1 MLSREVK
8 MNPEQLRYRIAFS
21 HVPGIGRVKLSLL
34 ESYFG
39 DLARAWHASSD
50 QLRTAGLDAKAAD
63 SLTRV
68 RDTLDLDVELE
79 KLEKYSV
86 KAVSLDDPAYPPR
99 LKEIYDYPPLL
110 YVRGDILPEDE
121 CAVAVVGTRRPT
133 IYGKQAAEDMATN
146 LAHSKITVVSGLAAG
161 VDSVAHRAALQAGR
175 RTIAVAA
182 CGLDLVYPGSHV
194 ALARQIMEQGAL
206 VSEFGLGTKPKAEH
220 FPQRNRII
228 SGMSLGVLVI
238 EADERSGALITARK
252 AVEHNRDVF
261 AIPGSIYSPMSL
273 GANRLIQDGAKL
285 VLTAADILEELN
297 LNMAVHQIEMK
308 NVVATTDTETEVLA
322 YLTKEARHVDE
333 LCHCSGLPAAT
344 ITGTLALLELKGLA
358 KHVGSMSYVLA

>member
-1 MLSREVK
+1 VGPDELK
-8 MNPEQLRYRIAFS
+8 YRIAFS

-39 DLARAWHASSD
+39 DLGSAWHAPAD
-50 QLRTAGLDAKAAD
+50 KLKAAGLDAKAAD
-63 SLTRV
+63 SLVSV
-68 RDTLDLDVELE
+68 RSDLDLEAEML
-79 KLEKYSV
+79 KLERNNI
-86 KAVSLDDPAYPPR
+86 KALALDDPAYPPR

-133 IYGKQAAEDMATN
+133 PYGKQAAEEMATS
-146 LAHSKITVVSGLAAG
+146 LARNKITVVSGLAAG
-161 VDSVAHRAALQAGR
+161 VDSVAHRAALQAGG

-206 VSEFGLGTKPKAEH
+206 VSEFALGTKPKAEH

-228 SGMSLGVLVI
+228 SGMSLGVLVV
-238 EADERSGALITARK
+238 EAGERSGALITARK
-252 AVEHNRDVF
+252 ALEHNRDVF
-261 AIPGSIYSPMSL
+261 AIPGSIYSPMSV
-273 GANRLIQDGAKL
+273 GANHLIRDGAKP
-285 VLTAADILEELN
+285 VLTPTDILEELN
-297 LNMAVHQIEMK
+297 VNMAAHQVEMK
-308 NVVATTDTETEVLA
+308 NLVETTDTEAEVLG
-322 YLTKEARHVDE
+322 YLTREAMHIDE

-358 KHVGSMSYVLA
+358 KHVGSMSYILA